1 MTFNLNQSFVI
12 KKVITFVTEKRKKG
26 KHSADLPQKTKKEMD
41 KLQLNSNVQ
50 IVCNIND
57 LRQIFN
63 DWQQEQQQ
71 KEQQKQ
77 QQQEKESYLSVAEV
91 CQLLNVT
98 KPTLWRWSKLNYL
111 VPVKVGKKNYYKRSD
126 IEALR
131 KG

>member
-1 MTFNLNQSFVI
+1 M
-12 KKVITFVTEKRKKG
+12 RKKG
-26 KHSADLPQKTKKEMD
+26 KRSADLLQKTKKDMN

-50 IVCNIND
+50 IVCTLAD
-57 LRQIFN
+57 LREIFN
-63 DWQQEQQQ
+63 DWHQEQRE
-71 KEQQKQ
+71 KDLQQKQ
-77 QQQEKESYLSVAEV
+77 QQKKEDYLTVREV
-91 CQLLNVT
+91 CEVLNVT

>member
-1 MTFNLNQSFVI
+1 
-12 KKVITFVTEKRKKG
+12 
-26 KHSADLPQKTKKEMD
+26 MD

-57 LRQIFN
+57 LRQIFS

-77 QQQEKESYLSVAEV
+77 QQKQKEYLTVKETCEV
-91 CQLLNVT
+91 LNVT
-98 KPTLWRWSKLNYL
+98 KPTLWRWAKLNYL
-111 VPVKVGKKNYYKRSD
+111 VPVKVGKKNYYKASD
-126 IEALR
+126 IESLR